1 MTSTSTTQALT
12 AAQGKVL
19 QDSKEPAFT
28 KNTGFN
34 KNLGTSAGTVL
45 EGSHYGSTGAVHGV
59 ATTSVAG
66 FMSASDKVKLD
77 GVATGAEVNQNSFS
91 NIAVSG
97 QTTVAADTKTD
108 TLTLVAGT
116 NVTITTDAV
125 TDSVT
130 ISAND
135 TSVAFSEITGKPTSL
150 SGYGI
155 TDGQPLDATLTA
167 LAGVTTTAD
176 KLVYATGSD
185 VFSTTTLTSFGRS
198 LIDDTDAA
206 TARTTLGA
214 LPSANPSY
222 TGTLTGGTG
231 VINLGS
237 GQFVKDANGNIG
249 IGTSSPSQKI
259 SIQGN
264 MYAAQSTSIRILDAG
279 DFSGSKPLHHNYIET
294 GSTHW
299 GDDGFMAFG
308 TQNVEKMRIDSA
320 GNIGI
325 GTSSPATKLHL
336 LSGSIQLGASS
347 TTAGNTSS
355 LIFANHSSNQ
365 TMTNSVWFYDASGSK
380 LNFQGGIKYNS
391 DWYGDAPYMAFYTNN
406 TECMRID
413 VNGNV
418 GIGTSSPNTAKT
430 HIDAT
435 TNANALFLNS
445 NNSTYGVSE
454 TWQYNNSSVGTIGS
468 QGGIQG
474 GKALTDFGIN
484 AVNNLGFFTNYAER
498 MRITPSGNVLIG
510 TTTDN
515 GVDKLQV
522 NGSIYAS
529 GISTSKAFTFS
540 ALNTWYVLPNTSP
553 AFSGLLIIRNS
564 LNGGS
569 SILHCDPNAG
579 VTTLSNNILGGVSY
593 EFRYSP
599 DGANTWKIKQTAG
612 NLTIITY
619 SVLSV

>member
-1 MTSTSTTQALT
+1 MSFVENINKLATAITQPFIDSINIVKANEASITTVGQNISDVTAVADSVVPNITEILLADTNASIATTKASEASASALAALSSQNAAATSANTAASLLDQFDDRYLGAKVSDPTLDNDGNALLVGALYFNSSSNQLKVWNGSAWNDSALQLNNTLTSTSTTQALT

-198 LIDDTDAA
+198 LIDDADAA
-206 TARTTLGA
+206 TARTTLGT

-231 VINLGS
+231 VVNLGS
-237 GQFVKDANGNIG
+237 GQFVKDANGNVG
-249 IGTSSPSQKI
+249 IGVTPSAWASNRRVLEIK
-259 SIQGN
+259 
-264 MYAAQSTSIRILDAG
+264 
-279 DFSGSKPLHHNYIET
+279 
-294 GSTHW
+294 
-299 GDDGFMAFG
+299 G
-308 TQNVEKMRIDSA
+308 TSA
-320 GNIGI
+320 GG
-325 GTSSPATKLHL
+325 
-336 LSGSIQLGASS
+336 GSINSDGLDMNIWQNARFDGVAKYIANGPASGFGQYNGGY
-347 TTAGNTSS
+347 TWYTAPAGTAGNT
-355 LIFANHSSNQ
+355 INWTTA
-365 TMTNSVWFYDASGSK
+365 MT
-380 LNFQGGIKYNS
+380 LN
-391 DWYGDAPYMAFYTNN
+391 P
-406 TECMRID
+406 
-413 VNGNV
+413 NGN
-418 GIGTSSPNTAKT
+418 
-430 HIDAT
+430 
-435 TNANALFLNS
+435 L
-445 NNSTYGVSE
+445 
-454 TWQYNNSSVGTIGS
+454 
-468 QGGIQG
+468 
-474 GKALTDFGIN
+474 
-484 AVNNLGFFTNYAER
+484 
-498 MRITPSGNVLIG
+498 LIG

-522 NGSIYAS
+522 NGSISSNNTVVFGNSISNIWNGYAFS
-529 GISTSKAFTFS
+529 TNIGNAFFGIINVSALYTPNPLVRSSAAYLVNFRDNDSATIQILGSAIHLGGGCTFS
-540 ALNTWYVLPNTSP
+540 VGYS
-553 AFSGLLIIRNS
+553 
-564 LNGGS
+564 NG
-569 SILHCDPNAG
+569 N
-579 VTTLSNNILGGVSY
+579 
-593 EFRYSP
+593 F
-599 DGANTWKIKQTAG
+599 
-612 NLTIITY
+612 TIINSSGHDNVNIFVSFNGSRQY
-619 SVLSV
+619 